1 MDFWNIMNSFIV
13 YFQDNILIT
22 IAFACVLLFLLYWKP
37 RVFLIILCIVL
48 LLAGILYI
56 ISDVTSTGVPQKQK
70 LIQEEDI
77 L

>member
-1 MDFWNIMNSFIV
+1 MDFWNIMNSFLV
-13 YFQDNILIT
+13 YFQNNILIT
-22 IAFACVLLFLLYWKP
+22 IALACVLLFLLYWKP

-70 LIQEEDI
+70 LYQEQDI
-77 L
+77 D